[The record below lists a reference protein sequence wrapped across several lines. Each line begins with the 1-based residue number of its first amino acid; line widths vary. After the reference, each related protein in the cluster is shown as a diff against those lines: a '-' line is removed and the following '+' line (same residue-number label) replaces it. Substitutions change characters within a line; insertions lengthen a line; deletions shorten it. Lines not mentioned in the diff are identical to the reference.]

1 LITTFLI
8 NLVVQELSEEHRV
21 VGVLYSAG
29 GGGGGE
35 GGGLIFR
42 EGADLLVAF
51 TSTIGTFATL
61 VVVVTP
67 QVIIKDKYLN

>member
-1 LITTFLI
+1 
-8 NLVVQELSEEHRV
+8 VEVAV
-21 VGVLYSAG
+21 KV
-29 GGGGGE
+29 
-35 GGGLIFR
+35 GGLIFR

>member
-1 LITTFLI
+1 
-8 NLVVQELSEEHRV
+8 VQELPEEHRV
-21 VGVLYSAG
+21 VGVLYLAG
-29 GGGGGE
+29 VE
-35 GGGLIFR
+35 VAVKVGGLIFR